1 MLNGTRYGSAARR
14 AALATAAVSAA
25 ALLMTAC
32 QPGDDGTGSVP
43 SAPSAASSAPTGG
56 AGPSGAPSS
65 HTPSG
70 KPGSGGASSAP
81 AAAPCA
87 AEALE
92 TSMRQADV
100 RPDGTGTG
108 AAVVEFTNT
117 SGASCSLQG
126 HPTVAGAANG
136 SPDKG
141 RPLAVTP
148 TGTAARVVLAPGGKA
163 WIKLTF
169 KQVQG
174 EGDGYCAS
182 GADPATYPTL
192 VVGLPGAGA
201 HQVALDD
208 GVVAECDD
216 TVTAT
221 PVTATKPS

>member
-43 SAPSAASSAPTGG
+43 SAASSAPTGG
-56 AGPSGAPSS
+56 ARPSGAPSS
-65 HTPSG
+65 NTPSG

-92 TSMRQADV
+92 TTMRQAAV

-148 TGTAARVVLAPGGKA
+148 AGTAARVVLAPGGKA

>member
-1 MLNGTRYGSAARR
+1 
-14 AALATAAVSAA
+14 
-25 ALLMTAC
+25 MTAC
-32 QPGDDGTGSVP
+32 QPGDDGTGS
-43 SAPSAASSAPTGG
+43 APSAASSAPTGG
-56 AGPSGAPSS
+56 TGSSGGPSTKP
-65 HTPSG
+65 PSG
-70 KPGSGGASSAP
+70 KPGSGGTSSAP
-81 AAAPCA
+81 ATSPCA
-87 AEALE
+87 AEALG

-117 SGASCSLQG
+117 SGASCALQG

-141 RPLAVTP
+141 RPLRVTP
-148 TGTAARVVLAPGGKA
+148 TGSAARVVLAPGGKA
-163 WIKLTF
+163 WVKLTF
-169 KQVQG
+169 TQVQG

-221 PVTATKPS
+221 AVTAAKPS

>member
-1 MLNGTRYGSAARR
+1 
-14 AALATAAVSAA
+14 
-25 ALLMTAC
+25 
-32 QPGDDGTGSVP
+32 
-43 SAPSAASSAPTGG
+43 
-56 AGPSGAPSS
+56 
-65 HTPSG
+65 
-70 KPGSGGASSAP
+70 
-81 AAAPCA
+81 
-87 AEALE
+87 
-92 TSMRQADV
+92 MRQADV

-192 VVGLPGAGA
+192 VMGLPGAGA